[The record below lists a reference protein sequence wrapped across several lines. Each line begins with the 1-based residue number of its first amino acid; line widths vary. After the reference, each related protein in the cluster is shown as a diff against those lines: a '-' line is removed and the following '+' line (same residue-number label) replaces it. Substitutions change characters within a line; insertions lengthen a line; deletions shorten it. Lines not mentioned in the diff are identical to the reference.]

1 MSDFTD
7 SFHTKTVGKESAT
20 SRTQR
25 VGVVPVSYSGW
36 FQRHSNVRTLTLL

>member
-20 SRTQR
+20 SRTLR

-36 FQRHSNVRTLTLL
+36 FQCRKGARTLMLS